1 MLTQLFLNH
10 PRSVDE
16 SYGEHAL
23 FAGRFGFRLLAA
35 SGAAFVHALLPCC
48 FEKTASRMVGELY
61 QQTRYRGVP
70 QINHQHLPGQVDPSI

>member
-1 MLTQLFLNH
+1 MLTQFFLTH

-35 SGAAFVHALLPCC
+35 SGAAFAHALLPCC
-48 FEKTASRMVGELY
+48 FEKTASRMVADLY
-61 QQTRYRGVP
+61 QQTRYRGAP
-70 QINHQHLPGQVDPSI
+70 QANGVALPGQVDPGI

>member
-1 MLTQLFLNH
+1 MLTQLFLTH

-35 SGAAFVHALLPCC
+35 SGAAFIHALLPCC
-48 FEKTASRMVGELY
+48 FEKTASRMVADLY
-61 QQTRYRGVP
+61 QKTRYRGVP
-70 QINHQHLPGQVDPSI
+70 QSSDRRLPGQVDPSL